1 MKFTQKSN
9 GTIAV
14 GPQVGASCPPA
25 NDQHTTNAAI
35 FIDRQKNYPLSQ
47 PVITPNSEEDA
58 FRNFLLSRLPDV
70 KAPQSLRE
78 KIKSLV
84 KSSQP

>member
-1 MKFTQKSN
+1 MKSTQKSN
-9 GTIAV
+9 GTIAA

-25 NDQHTTNAAI
+25 NDQNTANAAI
-35 FIDRQKNYPLSQ
+35 FRDRQKNYPLSK
-47 PVITPNSEEDA
+47 PVHTSNSEEEA
-58 FRNFLLSRLPDV
+58 FRNFLLSRLPNV